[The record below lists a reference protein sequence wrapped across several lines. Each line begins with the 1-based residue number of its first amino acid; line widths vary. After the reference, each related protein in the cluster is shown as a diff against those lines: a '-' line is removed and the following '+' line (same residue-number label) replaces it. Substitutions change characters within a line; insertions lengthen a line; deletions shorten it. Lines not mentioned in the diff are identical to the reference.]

1 MRLTRT
7 FPRWLSFIISP
18 TFVTGPTRHSRENT
32 IETRVAKLLY
42 IHPNSTAV
50 NRTPELCRVSLQISC
65 FCFPDV
71 PTQTRHSSPLTHLV
85 HLPEGHTLILVYPL
99 SSFWKMIIRWN
110 FLSPQHEP
118 AALYRPSGCGGWFP
132 LVGALLLTFKG
143 IFSNLHPSF
152 FMLSH
157 YLFPVAFSTSVKC
170 VLVSSQLIVKTSR
183 GMSTCP
189 GVW

>member
-71 PTQTRHSSPLTHLV
+71 PTQTLLASDTLGSPARGSHSDLSLSSELFLENDYQMELPVPSAWTGRTLPSIWLWWLIPLGGCITVDLQRHLFKSSPFLFHALTLFV
-85 HLPEGHTLILVYPL
+85 
-99 SSFWKMIIRWN
+99 S
-110 FLSPQHEP
+110 
-118 AALYRPSGCGGWFP
+118 CC
-132 LVGALLLTFKG
+132 
-143 IFSNLHPSF
+143 F
-152 FMLSH
+152 FH
-157 YLFPVAFSTSVKC
+157 
-170 VLVSSQLIVKTSR
+170 
-183 GMSTCP
+183 
-189 GVW
+189 